1 MPPVFDATQT
11 PILIIKESRNNLRVS
26 LTQKGVVVR
35 VPKFMDKNTQDVE
48 VKKLLHKFFQK
59 INAKST
65 IYPKKTFKIDD
76 TATILGQVFQ
86 IHCIDTS
93 RIQINAHENQIYIPK
108 KYAEIRTDLFLK
120 KILFD
125 FLSVLE
131 KRVRDINQ
139 ATLQAN
145 FHAVE
150 IKNIKSKW
158 GSCSNKGLLTFSTRL
173 LLMPLWVIDYVIV
186 HELCHLIHF
195 NHSKQFWNLVALHFP
210 KYKMAKDYLKNTVFE

>member
-1 MPPVFDATQT
+1 MSPVFDASQT

-26 LTQKGVVVR
+26 LTKKGVVVR
-35 VPKFMDKNTQDVE
+35 VPKFMDKNTQDIE
-48 VKKLLHKFFQK
+48 VKKLLNNFFQK
-59 INAKST
+59 LNTKSNN
-65 IYPKKTFKIDD
+65 YPKKIFTIKDS
-76 TATILGQVFQ
+76 ASILGQVFQ
-86 IHCIDTS
+86 IHRTDTS
-93 RIQINAHENQIYIPK
+93 KIKINTHENQIYIPK
-108 KYAEIRTDLFLK
+108 KYAEIRTDLFFK

-139 ATLQAN
+139 VTLQAN
-145 FHAVE
+145 FQAIE

-186 HELCHLIHF
+186 HELCHLVHF